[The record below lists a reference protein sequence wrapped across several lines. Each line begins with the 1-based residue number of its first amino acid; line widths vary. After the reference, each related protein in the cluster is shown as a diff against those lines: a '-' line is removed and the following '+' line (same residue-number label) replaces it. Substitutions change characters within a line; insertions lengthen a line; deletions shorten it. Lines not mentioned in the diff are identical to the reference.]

1 VNKTESTVTVRSTIR
16 RLEKAM
22 YSKKDEQ
29 ERMHKQTG
37 VSRPSLED
45 LLRLLSHARIGLTK
59 QKTV

>member
-1 VNKTESTVTVRSTIR
+1 MNKTESTVTVRSTIR